1 MRSYQP
7 YVAHRHALMK
17 ERCLAVLA
25 DCAQERKEMR
35 KKLTGY
41 QDYKRI
47 QVLESAFEGL
57 ILHMQYSQE
66 RKA

>member
-1 MRSYQP
+1 
-7 YVAHRHALMK
+7 MK
-17 ERCLAVLA
+17 ERCVAVLA
-25 DCAQERKEMR
+25 DWAKERKEMR

-41 QDYKRI
+41 QDFKRV